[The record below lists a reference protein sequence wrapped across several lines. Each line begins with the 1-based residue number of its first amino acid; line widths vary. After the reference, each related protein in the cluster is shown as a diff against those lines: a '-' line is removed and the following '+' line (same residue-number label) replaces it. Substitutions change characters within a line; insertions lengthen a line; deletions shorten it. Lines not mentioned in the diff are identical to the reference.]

1 MSTILAVDDQ
11 ITSLKILERLVSSLK
26 DAITVQSFLDPI
38 AALAW
43 ARTHEPDL
51 VLIDYKMP
59 RMDGIEFTR
68 EFRSLSLCNDVPLII
83 VTSFDE
89 KDVLYRALEAGATD
103 FLTKPVDHVEFK
115 ARLRNLL
122 ALRYQQQVIKDR
134 ARWLE
139 NEVKKTIQKVRTREY
154 ETLLRLVKA
163 GEYRDEETG
172 NHVLRMA
179 KYSRLIAEQL
189 GLPDDECEVIELAA
203 PMHDIGKIGIT
214 DNILL
219 KPGKLTPDEF
229 EIIKT
234 HTAIGHE
241 ILKGSPSRYLQRGAE
256 IALGHHER
264 FDGSGYPSG
273 RRGEEIP
280 QAARIVAVADV
291 FDALTSE
298 RPYKPA
304 WPIKDAVDYFNEQK
318 GSHFDPKCIEAFLTQ
333 FNKVIEIQRNLS
345 DDSNYSKWVDVK

>member
-11 ITSLKILERLVSSLK
+11 ITSLKILERLASSLK
-26 DAITVQSFLDPI
+26 DAITVQSFSDPI

-51 VLIDYKMP
+51 GLIDYKMP

-68 EFRSLSLCNDVPLII
+68 EFRSLSLCSDVPLII

-89 KDVLYRALEAGATD
+89 KDIRYRALEAGATD
-103 FLTKPVDHVEFK
+103 FLTKPIDHVEFK

-139 NEVKKTIQKVRTREY
+139 NEVEKAIQKVRTREY
-154 ETLLRLVKA
+154 ETLLRLAKA

-189 GLPDDECEVIELAA
+189 GLPGDECEVIELAA
-203 PMHDIGKIGIT
+203 PIHDIGKIGIT

-234 HTAIGHE
+234 HTTIGYE
-241 ILKGSPSRYLQRGAE
+241 ILKGSPSRYLQRGAK

-273 RRGEEIP
+273 WRGEEIP

-304 WPIKDAVDYFNEQK
+304 WPIKDAVDYLNEQK
-318 GSHFDPKCIEAFLTQ
+318 GPHFDPKCIEAFLAQ
-333 FNKVIEIQRNLS
+333 FNKVIEIQHNLS
-345 DDSNYSKWVDVK
+345 DDSNLQQVG